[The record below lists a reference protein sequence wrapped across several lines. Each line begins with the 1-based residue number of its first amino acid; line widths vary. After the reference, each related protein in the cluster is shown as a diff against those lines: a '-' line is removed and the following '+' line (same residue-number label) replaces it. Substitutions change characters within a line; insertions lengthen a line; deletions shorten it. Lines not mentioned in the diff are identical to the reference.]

1 METGKWKLENGKWRL
16 ETGKWKLEIG
26 VKQSLANGEALLVA
40 RL

>member
-1 METGKWKLENGKWRL
+1 METRNWKMETGKWRL

-26 VKQSLANGEALLVA
+26 VKQPLANGEALLVA